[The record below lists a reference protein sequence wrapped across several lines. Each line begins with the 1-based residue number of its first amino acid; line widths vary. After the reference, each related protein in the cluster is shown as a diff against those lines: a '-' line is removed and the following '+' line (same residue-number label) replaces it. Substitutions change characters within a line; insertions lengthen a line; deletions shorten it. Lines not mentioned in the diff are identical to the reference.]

1 MPFIHDRLLIMFV
14 LAVDNFVAPV
24 TIFFFL
30 VFIVEVKSPG
40 IERYRI
46 S

>member
-1 MPFIHDRLLIMFV
+1 MPFIHDRLVINFV

-24 TIFFFL
+24 TLFFC
-30 VFIVEVKSPG
+30 IVEVKSPG
-40 IERYRI
+40 VERYRI

>member
-1 MPFIHDRLLIMFV
+1 MPFIHDRLVIILV
-14 LAVDNFVAPV
+14 LAVDNFVAPL
-24 TIFFFL
+24 TPFFL

-46 S
+46 P